1 MKLQQ
6 VNAALYLARIQATSH
21 QKAAKD
27 QRLSFE
33 RAALWYLNQAQDE
46 LVNALREHH
55 GLRGQANETQTLKE
69 LAARNLPSAAGD
81 QILAWPYWGAC
92 RKAAAPTSQAT
103 GAAMINAVD
112 EDQALIKQAMQTGY
126 QDWIDSLSAL
136 CLSLQSAYAEY

>member
-55 GLRGQANETQTLKE
+55 GLRGQADETQTLKE

-81 QILAWPYWGAC
+81 QILAWPYWGGLPEGGGAHFTGH
-92 RKAAAPTSQAT
+92 RGRNDKRRGRGSGVDQTSHADGLSRLDRLVIGTLSVAT
-103 GAAMINAVD
+103 
-112 EDQALIKQAMQTGY
+112 K
-126 QDWIDSLSAL
+126 
-136 CLSLQSAYAEY
+136 CLR